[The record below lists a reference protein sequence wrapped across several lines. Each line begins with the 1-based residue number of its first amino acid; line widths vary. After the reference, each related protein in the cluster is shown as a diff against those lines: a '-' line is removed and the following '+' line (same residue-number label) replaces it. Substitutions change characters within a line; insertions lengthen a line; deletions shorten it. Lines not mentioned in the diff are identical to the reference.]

1 MQIEPELLLSSSETT
16 EHQPPAVALSTLMV
30 LALHE
35 AHLYVLDDVETRA
48 AIETLDTD
56 RVVVSA
62 FVRQAYTLCTWL
74 SQYEYTPR
82 ARST

>member
-35 AHLYVLDDVETRA
+35 AHLYALDDVETRA